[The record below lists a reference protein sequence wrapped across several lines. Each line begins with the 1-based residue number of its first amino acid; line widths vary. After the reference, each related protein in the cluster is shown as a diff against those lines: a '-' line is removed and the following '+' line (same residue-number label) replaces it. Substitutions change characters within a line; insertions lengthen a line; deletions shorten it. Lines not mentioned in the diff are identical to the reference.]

1 MAGRYSRLS
10 RRCNSGRFASFL
22 IYHLSIFSKKERKNE
37 TKVGL
42 NLETKGVDV
51 GGDFERNKNKIYYTC
66 DEKQCGFFERCI
78 PTLENEKKHGQ
89 NKMRN

>member
-1 MAGRYSRLS
+1 
-10 RRCNSGRFASFL
+10 
-22 IYHLSIFSKKERKNE
+22 
-37 TKVGL
+37 VGL

-66 DEKQCGFFERCI
+66 DENQCGFFERCI
-78 PTLENEKKHGQ
+78 PTLENEKNYGQ